1 MLSEEQMAEFDRL
14 YEEANK
20 GNQIL
25 GEFIDE
31 LIYIAKKLSLKH
43 YPDIMNNLES
53 EGYRRIE
60 DRVVRHCVTL
70 SRDVSQIVYE
80 CRINK

>member
-1 MLSEEQMAEFDRL
+1 MLSEEQTAEFDRL
-14 YEEANK
+14 YEQATKSNE
-20 GNQIL
+20 IL

-60 DRVVRHCVTL
+60 DRVSRHCVNL
-70 SRDVSQIVYE
+70 SREISQIVYE